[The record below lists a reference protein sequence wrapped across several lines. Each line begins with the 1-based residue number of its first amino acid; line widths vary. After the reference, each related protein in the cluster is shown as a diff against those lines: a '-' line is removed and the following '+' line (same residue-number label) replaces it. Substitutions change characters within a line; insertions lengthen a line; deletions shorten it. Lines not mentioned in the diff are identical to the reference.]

1 MEKQK
6 EKISLK
12 QRKNGEGGITL
23 IALVITIIVLLI
35 LAGVSIATLTGQ
47 NGILTRASDAKEQTE
62 IASVKEQ
69 AQLDIANWVA
79 DKMKNGE
86 DATVD
91 TPEKVKEILEAANS
105 NNENKYYKELQTDKI
120 ITPSGYE
127 ILYEELYTNSTTGGE
142 VTEVTAANYGDKV
155 DGYISQKEKN
165 EGINLIWR
173 IFYDDDNYVYLIS
186 SKSDGSNTVDSCQL
200 KQYLG
205 TYNTGSADIT
215 DSFLQSLNS
224 QWFNIVKDAPST
236 NDNAKAVAYL
246 MDQNV
251 WDEYK
256 DSEENAAYAIGS
268 PTLELY
274 ANSYNKTSIAN
285 SREHQIEIID
295 CTSIGYSEN
304 TSSGWLSTEFNNG
317 IYNNGSSSY
326 WWLASPIRGNSSD
339 VFYVLGNGGILANDD
354 VNSSIGLRPIVIIPK
369 SKFQYKIVPET

>member
-1 MEKQK
+1 MEKQE
-6 EKISLK
+6 EKIPLK
-12 QRKNGEGGITL
+12 QRKKAERGITL

-47 NGILTRASDAKEQTE
+47 NGILTKAGDAKEQTE

-86 DATVD
+86 DAAVN
-91 TPEKVKEILEAANS
+91 TPEKVKEILETANL

-142 VTEVTAANYGDKV
+142 VTEVTVANYGDRV
-155 DGYISQKEKN
+155 DYVSKGDSS
-165 EGINLIWR
+165 LIWR
-173 IFYDDDNYVYLIS
+173 IFYDDSNYVYLIS
-186 SKSDGSNTVDSCQL
+186 SKSDGTNTVDSCQL
-200 KQYLG
+200 DQYPG
-205 TYNTGSADIT
+205 SSKTYTGSENIT
-215 DSFLQSLNS
+215 DAFLQSLNS
-224 QWFNIVKDAPST
+224 QWYEELGNTPNT
-236 NDNAKAVAYL
+236 NSNAKAIAYL
-246 MDQNV
+246 MDQDV

-256 DSEENAAYAIGS
+256 DEAGNATYAIGS

-285 SREHQIEIID
+285 SREHQIEITD
-295 CTSIGYSEN
+295 CTSSGYIEN
-304 TSSGWLSTEFNNG
+304 TFNGCLSTEFNNG

-326 WWLASPIRGNSSD
+326 WWLGSPCSGNGSY
-339 VFYVLGNGGILANDD
+339 VFSVIGNGGSLNRGS
-354 VNSSIGLRPIVIIPK
+354 VGNRVGLRPIVIIPK